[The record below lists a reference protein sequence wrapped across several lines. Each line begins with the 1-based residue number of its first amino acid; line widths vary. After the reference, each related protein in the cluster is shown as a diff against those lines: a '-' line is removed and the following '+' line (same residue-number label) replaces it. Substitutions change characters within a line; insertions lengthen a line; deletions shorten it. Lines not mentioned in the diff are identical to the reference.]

1 MLKHLPVSVI
11 AIYILLSVGSAAVME
26 KEVWVSPFKS
36 DSLEFT
42 VEREG
47 TIYAEVIMQDG
58 VELCAFL
65 VFLGAGDG
73 EEKKVQDCGRRLVL
87 KYDVTARDV
96 ESGTRWL
103 LLIES
108 KYGEGGGYVRLEYPE
123 RAEIRAPLAY
133 LVISPNPAAE
143 GERVTFSGYGIDADG
158 EVVEC
163 RLTFPDG
170 RTISV
175 EGDTLELVLES
186 NDVLPGIYRFAVLDN
201 DGIWSEEVELEFGVN
216 SASWSWEYMV
226 VILGSAA
233 VLTTMA
239 IRWRARK
246 SEAKDSKDSKESESE
261 QQEQLGSIYANSQPE
276 GALVYVNGGFKN
288 RSPVKVEGLSAGAHV
303 VTFRKFGYL
312 ECRKEAFVKAGKVT
326 TVHCDLTKIPGLK
339 LKIWAEPDEI
349 QIGQKSTITVR
360 LEDRDG
366 RPVPVPEDVFVTLET
381 TVGDVESPIR
391 IPAGRTSAKARL
403 TSKVTGTATVRAE
416 VGMLNGSTETRF
428 LRVN

>member
-1 MLKHLPVSVI
+1 VLKHLPVSVI

-26 KEVWVSPFKS
+26 KEVWVSPNKS

-42 VEREG
+42 VEIEG

-58 VELCAFL
+58 VELCVFL

-73 EEKKVQDCGRRLVL
+73 EEKKVQDCSGRRLVL
-87 KYDVTARDV
+87 KYDVTARDI

-108 KYGEGGGYVRLEYPE
+108 KNGEGGGYVRLEYPE
-123 RAEIRAPLAY
+123 GVLSEIRAPLAY

-186 NDVLPGIYRFAVLDN
+186 DDVLPGIYRFAVLDN

-216 SASWSWEYMV
+216 PASWSWEYMV

-246 SEAKDSKDSKESESE
+246 SKAEDSESE

-276 GALVYVNGGFKN
+276 GALVYVNGGFKD
-288 RSPVKVEGLSAGAHV
+288 RSPVKVESVSAGAHV

-312 ECRKEAFVKAGKVT
+312 ECRKEAFVKAGEVT
-326 TVHCDLTKIPGLK
+326 TVHCNLTKIPGLK
-339 LKIWAEPDEI
+339 LKIWTEPDEI

-391 IPAGRTSAKARL
+391 IPTGRASAKARL
-403 TSKVTGTATVRAE
+403 TSKITGTTTVRAKL
-416 VGMLNGSTETRF
+416 GILRGSTDARF
-428 LRVN
+428 LSVD